1 MGRGAGGLMERR
13 CIVDVMQSLFVALE
27 ALGSVRVALL
37 RTNDVL
43 QAVTAREVVGT
54 L

>member
-1 MGRGAGGLMERR
+1 MERR